1 MSARRGLGGAEGEAR
16 EKSGDKLPNGG
27 VSAQSHGMNWLW
39 LLAIPFLLVALIL
52 WMGRRHVCIRRRDC
66 CGKGCGCLFP
76 VKLK

>member
-1 MSARRGLGGAEGEAR
+1 
-16 EKSGDKLPNGG
+16 
-27 VSAQSHGMNWLW
+27 MNWLW